1 MKSINSFI
9 EQSSNFLSNDK
20 YIEGMTDT
28 AYIKN
33 PKAFGDIEKQ
43 TKIYAEDIIK
53 NMEDYC
59 ENDEQKSDY
68 LNSLIRNMW
77 FEMPKGSRRKILLP
91 VLKEFTDQ

>member
-1 MKSINSFI
+1 MKSLVN
-9 EQSSNFLSNDK
+9 L
-20 YIEGMTDT
+20 IEGMTDSS
-28 AYIKN
+28 YRKN
-33 PKAFGDIEKQ
+33 PKVFSDIEKQ
-43 TKIYAEDIIK
+43 TKMLAEDIIK

-68 LNSLIRNMW
+68 LNSLLRNIW